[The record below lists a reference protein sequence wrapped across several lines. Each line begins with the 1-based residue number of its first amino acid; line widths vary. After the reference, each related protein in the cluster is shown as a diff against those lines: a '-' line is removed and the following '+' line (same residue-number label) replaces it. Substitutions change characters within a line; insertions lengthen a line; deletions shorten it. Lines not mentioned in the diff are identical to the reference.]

1 MPIIPVLGQLRQDS
15 HYEFEATLSEKKKRK
30 TKQNNKLMVKVI
42 KKIREGKIS
51 NIKKKGIISYA
62 GGFKLEDTMKKFYA
76 NKLKT

>member
-51 NIKKKGIISYA
+51 NIKKKA
-62 GGFKLEDTMKKFYA
+62 
-76 NKLKT
+76 